1 MALLHTTILVSFWS
15 TLMAVWW
22 TFKIQCPK
30 GLERGWDLAWSPK
43 IQKIQNIKSKKRE
56 SWRREGL
63 ERGWDLAWSPVRRD
77 RPDHHQLMTC
87 QEN

>member
-43 IQKIQNIKSKKRE
+43 IHKNKTLNPKKGKVG
-56 SWRREGL
+56 EG
-63 ERGWDLAWSPVRRD
+63 RGLKEDGTWLGL
-77 RPDHHQLMTC
+77 Q
-87 QEN
+87 